1 MRRFLV
7 RFLLVGFFLAVA
19 SFFLLALYYRNNFP
33 VNTWI
38 NGVYCTGKSV
48 EEVNQEL
55 SAGAEAPVI
64 RILDEEGNTYLIDT
78 AETGYTADYSEP
90 LEDFIH
96 RQNPLLW
103 VQNMMLQK
111 SHVLFPKFRL
121 DEEKLRQM
129 LNGLEPVRQEQG
141 KETDVTIRFSDTEGW
156 VLDNGL
162 DHRLNVD
169 LLYER
174 VMESVADNSFEVKLE
189 QSGCIY
195 DVDPTALQ
203 LKLLSLWDKIDDFQ
217 QCGIVYD
224 MGDQMIPLKGRI
236 SAGFLEVDSSGL
248 PLLDEEGEVVVDS
261 ERIKEFVSGL
271 AEEYDTFGKEISF
284 QSTRGDVVQVPG
296 NGTYGT
302 TIDQEAELAYLTEAL
317 EKNLDE
323 EHIPAYV
330 RQGLVRGRND
340 IGDTY
345 IEVDMTEQKM
355 YYYADGELV
364 IETDVVTG
372 NTGRRMGT
380 PAGVNYVYNK
390 QRNRV
395 LRGEGYASPV
405 KYWVPVKGAIGIH
418 DANWRSEFGGE
429 IYKTNGSHGCINTPT
444 EIMSQLYDAVEIG
457 TPVIMFY

>member
-129 LNGLEPVRQEQG
+129 LNGLEPVRQEQS

-189 QSGCIY
+189 Q
-195 DVDPTALQ
+195 
-203 LKLLSLWDKIDDFQ
+203 
-217 QCGIVYD
+217 
-224 MGDQMIPLKGRI
+224 
-236 SAGFLEVDSSGL
+236 
-248 PLLDEEGEVVVDS
+248 
-261 ERIKEFVSGL
+261 
-271 AEEYDTFGKEISF
+271 
-284 QSTRGDVVQVPG
+284 
-296 NGTYGT
+296 
-302 TIDQEAELAYLTEAL
+302 
-317 EKNLDE
+317 
-323 EHIPAYV
+323 
-330 RQGLVRGRND
+330 
-340 IGDTY
+340 
-345 IEVDMTEQKM
+345 
-355 YYYADGELV
+355 
-364 IETDVVTG
+364 
-372 NTGRRMGT
+372 
-380 PAGVNYVYNK
+380 
-390 QRNRV
+390 
-395 LRGEGYASPV
+395 
-405 KYWVPVKGAIGIH
+405 
-418 DANWRSEFGGE
+418 
-429 IYKTNGSHGCINTPT
+429 
-444 EIMSQLYDAVEIG
+444 
-457 TPVIMFY
+457 